1 MGPTTKNTVVRI
13 TVLIA
18 LLLCF
23 TGCGR
28 QEEAGAQREKLTEE
42 ISENV
47 GDGAQE
53 TAGPTGEVSG
63 NDTAGKASSEM
74 ENTVREIP
82 VDFSFWSDAV
92 QEEVDCFSL
101 TLAQLAEPAGAYE
114 LRLYDRKGDILQRV
128 ACGALVEP
136 EISFGDF
143 NRYPDFPADDIEI
156 FSSDGSGGVYIG
168 WRGDKLR
175 FGEAIKIPRYT
186 EVRDYKMLL
195 IEEGDVWQER
205 KIYQLGGEEE
215 VRRSLLNKDTGELEI
230 WDCMDGQTLF
240 QGIVLLD
247 EEKNPVNRKYYDF
260 LLWEDIYSKNESKG
274 EQPVSIYL
282 DEPREADG
290 EHSVQYESREAL
302 LADFGFED
310 REPMYQ
316 CYDWHHDLLLELY
329 RDEKTDRF
337 CGIAYDGYYINTE
350 GEKEA
355 FLYGF
360 VQDGATSAKWE
371 GADPYSEMTSFKAD
385 EQDYVKDYKEFIDY
399 TPEGKPDHF
408 RSQGK
413 IVTQVEVGEVEVTV
427 MEIDYVYR
435 DDGTLFFRDYGHST
449 NIFATNDSYLY
460 SFYDEKGRVLYER
473 GYVTHGHL
481 EDYYI
486 YEGDGDMPA
495 YHLELDYAHGYAFPY
510 LEKYD

>member
-1 MGPTTKNTVVRI
+1 MKKKETIIKILMLT
-13 TVLIA
+13 A
-18 LLLCF
+18 LFMCL

-28 QEEAGAQREKLTEE
+28 HKGAETEVPEPAEESVSEEPTEEAGIQEE
-42 ISENV
+42 VIEQEEN
-47 GDGAQE
+47 
-53 TAGPTGEVSG
+53 
-63 NDTAGKASSEM
+63 NI
-74 ENTVREIP
+74 VREIP

-92 QEEVDCFSL
+92 QENVDCFSL
-101 TLAQLAEPAGAYE
+101 TLAQLEEPAGEYE
-114 LRLYDRKGDILQRV
+114 LRLYDQNGDILQRV
-128 ACGALVEP
+128 ACGALTEP

-143 NRYPDFPADDIEI
+143 DPYPGFSVDDIEI
-156 FSSDGSGGVYIG
+156 FSSDDSGGVYIR
-168 WRGDKLR
+168 WKGDELR
-175 FGEAIKIPRYT
+175 FGEAIRIPRYA
-186 EVRDYKMLL
+186 EARDYKMLVL
-195 IEEGDVWQER
+195 EEKDVWQEGG
-205 KIYQLGGEEE
+205 IYQLGGEEE
-215 VRRSLLNKDTGELEI
+215 VRRFLLNKDTGELEI
-230 WDCMDGQTLF
+230 WDCMDGQNLF
-240 QGIVLLD
+240 QGIVPLD
-247 EEKNPVNRKYYDF
+247 EEKKPVNMKYYDF
-260 LLWEDIYSKNESKG
+260 LLWEDIYSRRESRG
-274 EQPVSIYL
+274 EQAISIYL

-290 EHSVQYESREAL
+290 EHGVQYESREAL

-310 REPMYQ
+310 SEPMYQ

-337 CGIAYDGYYINTE
+337 CGITYDGYSINNE

-355 FLYGF
+355 YLYGF
-360 VQDGATSAKWE
+360 VQDGAISAKWD
-371 GADPYSEMTSFKAD
+371 GADPYAEMTSFKAD

-427 MEIDYVYR
+427 KEIDYVYR

-486 YEGDGDMPA
+486 YEGDGDTPA

-510 LEKYD
+510 LEKYY